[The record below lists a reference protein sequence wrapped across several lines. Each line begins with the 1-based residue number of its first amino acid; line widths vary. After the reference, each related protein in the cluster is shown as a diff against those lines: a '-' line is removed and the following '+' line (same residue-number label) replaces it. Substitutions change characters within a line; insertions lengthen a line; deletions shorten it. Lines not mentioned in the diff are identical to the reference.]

1 MAVKKTAST
10 GKSSA
15 AAKTAAKKTAAKKPD
30 AAKSTKAVKK
40 PVVAPAD
47 PKVFIS
53 NDDAYWF
60 GNGTHYHIRRKR
72 TVRRVSS
79 LLYGLRMPRR
89 SMWSDPSTDGMKISI
104 R

>member
-15 AAKTAAKKTAAKKPD
+15 AAKTAAKKTAAKKPA

-53 NDDAYWF
+53 
-60 GNGTHYHIRRKR
+60 
-72 TVRRVSS
+72 
-79 LLYGLRMPRR
+79 PRR

>member
-60 GNGTHYHIRRKR
+60 GNDRWAYFSNMENVYTYKPWGR
-72 TVRRVSS
+72 TAGAIYRF
-79 LLYGLRMPRR
+79 P
-89 SMWSDPSTDGMKISI
+89 
-104 R
+104 